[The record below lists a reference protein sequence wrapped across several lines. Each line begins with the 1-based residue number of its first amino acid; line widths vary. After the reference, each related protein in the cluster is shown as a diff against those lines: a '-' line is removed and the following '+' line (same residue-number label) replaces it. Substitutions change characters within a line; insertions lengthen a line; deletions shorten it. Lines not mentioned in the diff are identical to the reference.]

1 MKSIVLMNDA
11 LFKWNDNVGEDHY
24 AEVLSRNPTAM
35 RTLIKL
41 WNGLTI

>member
-1 MKSIVLMNDA
+1 MDDA
-11 LFKWNDNVGEDHY
+11 LFKWIDNVRVDHY

-35 RTLIKL
+35 RTWIKL

>member
-1 MKSIVLMNDA
+1 MKSIVLMDDA
-11 LFKWNDNVGEDHY
+11 LFKWIDNVGVDHY

-35 RTLIKL
+35 RTWIKL

>member
-11 LFKWNDNVGEDHY
+11 LFKWIDNVGVDHY
-24 AEVLSRNPTAM
+24 TEVLSRNPTAM

-41 WNGLTI
+41 